1 MSADPNSTG
10 LGMSQSAS
18 PLARPEGLSAIA
30 QSASPLARPE
40 GLSAIALSADAA
52 EKLARAHGT
61 PYYLYDLDAA
71 LAHLASLRASLPSSV
86 DLFYCVKANGNRK
99 VLEAFKPHVAG
110 LDLSSAGELD
120 MAIAAGYD
128 PKRASLAGPGKTH
141 EELERAVRGGCGII
155 SLESVAELGRL
166 GKVARAEGK
175 RQDVTLRINPME
187 TPKEFA
193 MRMGGGASQFG
204 VPEEEASA
212 ALDAVLAEP
221 GVRLV
226 GIHIYAGTQCL
237 EERALVDNMKGSLE
251 IIARIAE
258 EKKLE
263 PEVVNLGGGFGIPYF
278 TGQAAVDTVSLGRAI
293 GDHLETWRAS
303 HPRFAKARFI
313 FELGRFLIGRYG
325 AYVARVTEIKETRG
339 KRFVI
344 LDGGMHHCFPA
355 TGNFGQLVKKNYP
368 VRNLTRGG
376 ETELESSDNAPQ
388 ELCGPLCTPMDSM
401 ARAVRI
407 AKAEPGD
414 LIGFFASGAYSFA
427 ASPLLFLSHD
437 TPLELLK
444 LAGSVTVARERM
456 AATRFW

>member
-1 MSADPNSTG
+1 MTD
-10 LGMSQSAS
+10 LGMN
-18 PLARPEGLSAIA
+18 LG
-30 QSASPLARPE
+30 
-40 GLSAIALSADAA
+40 AA
-52 EKLARAHGT
+52 EAEALASAHGT

-71 LAHLASLRASLPSSV
+71 LAHLAALRGSLPDAV
-86 DLFYCVKANGNRK
+86 ELLYCVKANGNRR
-99 VLEAFKPHVAG
+99 VLEAFRPHVAG

-120 MAIAAGYD
+120 MAVAAGYD
-128 PKRASLAGPGKTH
+128 PKHMSIAGPGKTVS
-141 EELERAVRGGCGII
+141 ELERCVDGGVQIV
-155 SLESVAELGRL
+155 SLESLAELGRL
-166 GKVARAEGK
+166 GAVTRARGK
-175 RQDVTLRINPME
+175 RQDVTLRINPIE

-204 VPEEEASA
+204 VPEEEAEA

-237 EERALVDNMKGSLE
+237 EERALVENMQGSLA
-251 IIARIAE
+251 IAARLAAARD
-258 EKKLE
+258 LS

-278 TGQAAVDTVSLGRAI
+278 AGQAAVDTPALGRAI
-293 GDHLETWRAS
+293 GQAIVQFRADN
-303 HPRFAKARFI
+303 PRFQKTRFV

-325 AYVARVTEIKETRG
+325 AYVSRVTEIKQTRG

-368 VRNLTRGG
+368 VRNLTRDTDGADVI
-376 ETELESSDNAPQ
+376 EPANEPQ

-401 ARAVRI
+401 ARGVRI
-407 AKAEPGD
+407 ARAEPGD
-414 LIGFFASGAYSFA
+414 LVGFFASGAYSFA

-437 TPLELLK
+437 TPIELLK
-444 LAGSVTVARERM
+444 LGGDVTVARERM
-456 AATRFW
+456 PATRFW

>member
-1 MSADPNSTG
+1 MTDF
-10 LGMSQSAS
+10 GMK
-18 PLARPEGLSAIA
+18 L
-30 QSASPLARPE
+30 
-40 GLSAIALSADAA
+40 AA
-52 EKLARAHGT
+52 EEAEALAKMHRT
-61 PYYLYDLDAA
+61 PFYLYDLDAA
-71 LAHLASLRASLPSSV
+71 LAHLAVLRSALPSAV
-86 DLFYCVKANGNRK
+86 DVFYCVKANGNRK
-99 VLEAFKPHVAG
+99 VLETFRPHVAG

-128 PKRASLAGPGKTH
+128 PKKMSIAGPGKTH
-141 EELERAVRGGCGII
+141 EDLERCVDRGVGII

-166 GKVARAEGK
+166 GKVARARDK
-175 RQDVTLRINPME
+175 RQDVTLRVNPKE

-204 VPEEEASA
+204 VPEEEAEA
-212 ALDAVLAEP
+212 ALDAALAEKA
-221 GVRLV
+221 VRLV

-237 EERALVDNMKGSLE
+237 EERALVDNMMGSLS
-251 IIARIAE
+251 IVGRLANA
-258 EKKLE
+258 KNLT

-278 TGQAAVDTVSLGRAI
+278 TGQNAVDTPALGRAI
-293 GDHLETWRAS
+293 GAKLEEWRAAN
-303 HPRFAKARFI
+303 PRFAKTRFV

-325 AYVARVTEIKETRG
+325 VYVSRVTEIKETRA

-368 VRNLTRGG
+368 VRNLSRGG
-376 ETELESSDNAPQ
+376 EGAETQLESDTNEPQ
-388 ELCGPLCTPMDSM
+388 EICGPLCTPMDSM

-407 AKAEPGD
+407 TRAEPGD
-414 LIGFFASGAYSFA
+414 LIGFFASGAYSYA

-444 LAGSVTVARERM
+444 VGGGVRVARERM

>member
-1 MSADPNSTG
+1 MKLSGTEAE
-10 LGMSQSAS
+10 A
-18 PLARPEGLSAIA
+18 LAA
-30 QSASPLARPE
+30 
-40 GLSAIALSADAA
+40 
-52 EKLARAHGT
+52 AHGT

-71 LAHLASLRASLPSSV
+71 LGHLASLRASLPACV
-86 DLFYCVKANGNRK
+86 DIYYCVKANGNRK
-99 VLEAFKPHVAG
+99 VLDAFRPHAAG

-120 MAIAAGYD
+120 MAVAAGYD
-128 PKRASLAGPGKTH
+128 PKRMSIAGPGKTI
-141 EELERAVRGGCGII
+141 EDLERCVDGGVGII

-166 GKVARAEGK
+166 GKVARERGK
-175 RQDVTLRINPME
+175 RQDVTLRINPIQ

-204 VPEEEASA
+204 VPEEEAEA

-237 EERALVDNMKGSLE
+237 EESALVENMLGSLA
-251 IIARIAE
+251 IVARLAG
-258 EKKLE
+258 EKNVT

-278 TGQAAVDTVSLGRAI
+278 SGQKAVDTPALGRAI
-293 GDHLETWRAS
+293 GAKLEEWRAAN
-303 HPRFAKARFI
+303 PRFEKTRFI

-325 AYVARVTEIKETRG
+325 VYVSRVTEIKETRG

-355 TGNFGQLVKKNYP
+355 TGNFGSMVKKNYP
-368 VRNLTRGG
+368 IENLTRGG
-376 ETELESSDNAPQ
+376 TSELESEENAPQ
-388 ELCGPLCTPMDSM
+388 EICGPLCTPMDSM

-407 AKAEPGD
+407 TRAEPGD

-437 TPLELLK
+437 TPIELVK
-444 LAGSVTVARERM
+444 LGEGDVTVARQRM
-456 AATRFW
+456 PATRFW

>member
-1 MSADPNSTG
+1 MKLDGSEAES
-10 LGMSQSAS
+10 
-18 PLARPEGLSAIA
+18 LA
-30 QSASPLARPE
+30 
-40 GLSAIALSADAA
+40 
-52 EKLARAHGT
+52 KTHGT
-61 PYYLYDLDAA
+61 PYYIYDLDAA
-71 LAHLASLRASLPSSV
+71 LAHLAELRASLPNVV
-86 DLFYCVKANGNRK
+86 DVFYCVKANGNKK

-128 PKRASLAGPGKTH
+128 PKKMSIAGPGKT
-141 EELERAVRGGCGII
+141 EEDLERCVDRGCGII

-166 GKVARAEGK
+166 VKVCKAKGKKQE
-175 RQDVTLRINPME
+175 VTLRINPKE

-204 VPEEEASA
+204 VPEEEAEA
-212 ALDAVLAEP
+212 ALDQVLAHKD
-221 GVRLV
+221 VIDLA

-237 EERALVDNMKGSLE
+237 EERALVDNMLGSLA
-251 IIARIAE
+251 IVARLAN
-258 EKKLE
+258 EKDLT
-263 PEVVNLGGGFGIPYF
+263 PRVINLGGGFGIPYF
-278 TGQAAVDTVSLGRAI
+278 TGQKAVDTPALGRAI
-293 GDHLETWRAS
+293 GGKLEEWRS
-303 HPRFAKARFI
+303 QNPRFKNTRFI

-368 VRNLTRGG
+368 VKNLTRGG
-376 ETELESSDNAPQ
+376 DTEMEADTNQPQ
-388 ELCGPLCTPMDSM
+388 EICGPLCTPMDSM
-401 ARAVRI
+401 ARAVKITR
-407 AKAEPGD
+407 AEPGD
-414 LIGFFASGAYSFA
+414 LIGFFASGAYSYA

-444 LAGSVTVARERM
+444 LGGSISVARERM
-456 AATRFW
+456 PATRFW

>member
-1 MSADPNSTG
+1 MELDG
-10 LGMSQSAS
+10 
-18 PLARPEGLSAIA
+18 
-30 QSASPLARPE
+30 
-40 GLSAIALSADAA
+40 A
-52 EKLARAHGT
+52 EAEALARAHGT

-71 LAHLASLRASLPSSV
+71 LAHLALLRAALPDAV
-86 DLFYCVKANGNRK
+86 DVFYCVKANGNRK
-99 VLEAFKPHVAG
+99 VLEAFRSHVAG

-128 PKRASLAGPGKTH
+128 PKRASIAGPGKTQDD
-141 EELERAVRGGCGII
+141 LERCVDRGVGIV

-166 GKVARAEGK
+166 ARVARAMGK
-175 RQDVTLRINPME
+175 RQDVTLRINPKE

-204 VPEEEASA
+204 VPEEEAEA

-221 GVRLV
+221 AVRLA

-237 EERALVDNMKGSLE
+237 EERALVENMAGSLA
-251 IIARIAE
+251 IVARLADARS
-258 EKKLE
+258 LE

-278 TGQAAVDTVSLGRAI
+278 TGQKPVDTPALGRAI
-293 GDHLETWRAS
+293 GAKLEEWRAAN
-303 HPRFAKARFI
+303 PRFQKTRFV
-313 FELGRFLIGRYG
+313 FELGRFLIGRFG
-325 AYVARVTEIKETRG
+325 AYVSRVTEIKETRG

-344 LDGGMHHCFPA
+344 LDGGMHHVFPA

-368 VRNLTRGG
+368 VANLTRGG
-376 ETELESSDNAPQ
+376 GADLESDANEPQ
-388 ELCGPLCTPMDSM
+388 EICGPLCTPMDSL
-401 ARAVRI
+401 ARAVKI
-407 AKAEPGD
+407 ARAEPGD

-444 LAGSVTVARERM
+444 LGGSVSVARERM
-456 AATRFW
+456 PATRFW